1 MRAHFAL
8 ALLAAA
14 PPALAASPDEAAQAK
29 AAYDEGAKAFR
40 GQDYETALAHFER
53 AHALDPSPILLYNM
67 ARANEEL
74 GRPAASIE
82 RFEQYLEASPDASD
96 RADVERRIRVM
107 RAIVDN
113 IESNDRVALT
123 ATEVPP
129 ADPISL
135 RPFAYGAFAAG
146 AVMAVVW
153 IVGVVN
159 LDGARSDFANADT
172 VREKQQAED
181 DGRSAAIT
189 ANVGWITSAMLL
201 GAGGVLWALEP
212 ERPPG
217 PMGPPAGTEVFFGWS
232 TTW

>member
-8 ALLAAA
+8 ALLAAT
-14 PPALAASPDEAAQAK
+14 PPAYAATADEAAQAK
-29 AAYDEGAKAFR
+29 ASYDEGVQAFR
-40 GQDYETALAHFER
+40 AQDYETALAHFER

-82 RFEQYLEASPDASD
+82 RFEQYLEAVPDASD
-96 RADVERRIRVM
+96 RPEVERRVRVM

-129 ADPISL
+129 APTSL

-159 LDGARSDFANADT
+159 LDSARSDFANADT
-172 VREKQQAED
+172 VREKRMAED
-181 DGRSAAIT
+181 DGSSAAIM
-189 ANVGWITSAMLL
+189 ANVGWITSAMLV

-217 PMGPPAGTEVFFGWS
+217 PMGPPAQTEVFLGWS

>member
-14 PPALAASPDEAAQAK
+14 PPALAVSPDDAAVAK
-29 AAYDEGAKAFR
+29 AAYDEGVGAFR

-53 AHALDPSPILLYNM
+53 AYALDPSPILLYNM

-82 RFEQYLEASPDASD
+82 RFEQYLEAAPDASD
-96 RADVERRIRVM
+96 RGDVERRVRVM
-107 RAIVDN
+107 RAIVEN
-113 IESNDRVALT
+113 IEQNDRVALT

-129 ADPISL
+129 APTSL
-135 RPFAYGAFAAG
+135 RPFAYGALAAG

-159 LDGARSDFANADT
+159 LDGARSDFASADT
-172 VREKQQAED
+172 VREKQRAED

-217 PMGPPAGTEVFFGWS
+217 PMGPPAGAEVFLGWS